1 VRASSRSS
9 ASSRP
14 SASFRPSASAR
25 SSASSRPSVSARS
38 PFRRV
43 RIPVTAVALTL
54 AAVVLGAC
62 ASGSEDPEPT
72 GLTDEAVSDRLAVAV
87 ASFDLH
93 VRDDARL
100 LAGLYT
106 PERQL
111 VAFGE
116 VTFQLGYLGDEA
128 GGETE
133 LTQQAMARYLPIP
146 GMEPEGNSDEPTLLA
161 DASGSGV
168 YEARVELDEPGNWG
182 LRVVAELDDGRTLEG
197 QAVFPVLPEAMV
209 PDVGD
214 EAPRVDN
221 HTLDDV
227 ADGRVR
233 PIALDSRAQDD
244 ATPVEEIPDPHL
256 HTHTVAGS
264 LDEGRPVLL
273 SVATPVY
280 CVSRFCGPLTSV
292 VSELAIDYEDVVD
305 TVQIEVWEDFDEQ
318 TLNDAAAAWIQT
330 DIGGN
335 EPWVFLIH
343 GDGTVAARWD
353 NVLDVDELRDMLD
366 ELPSLPAAEAA
377 GS

>member
-1 VRASSRSS
+1 MHASSHPSASGRST
-9 ASSRP
+9 SSRP
-14 SASFRPSASAR
+14 TPPSRPSEASRPSASAR
-25 SSASSRPSVSARS
+25 RPL
-38 PFRRV
+38 RRV
-43 RIPVTAVALTL
+43 RAPITVVVLTL
-54 AAVVLGAC
+54 ATVVLGAC
-62 ASGSEDPEPT
+62 GSDTQRPEPA
-72 GLTDEAVSDRLAVAV
+72 GLNDESVSDRLAVAV

-111 VAFGE
+111 VAFGD

-133 LTQQAMARYLPIP
+133 LTQQATARYLPIP
-146 GMEPEGNSDEPTLLA
+146 GMEPEGDSDEPTLLT
-161 DASGSGV
+161 DASGNGV
-168 YEARVELDEPGNWG
+168 YEARVELDQPGNWG

-214 EAPRVDN
+214 AAPRVDN

-244 ATPVEEIPDPHL
+244 DTPVEDIPDPHL
-256 HTHTVAGS
+256 HTHTVADS

-292 VSELAIDYEDVVD
+292 VSELAIEYEDVVD
-305 TVQIEVWEDFDEQ
+305 TVQIEVWDDFDEQ
-318 TLNDAAAAWIQT
+318 TLSDAAAAWIQT
-330 DIGGN
+330 DVGGN
-335 EPWVFLIH
+335 EPWVFLID
-343 GDGTVAARWD
+343 GDGTILARWD
-353 NVLDVDELRDMLD
+353 NVLDVDELRDLLD
-366 ELPSLPAAEAA
+366 ELPQLPAAEAA